1 MIMAILPKDYLS
13 ISDVAEY
20 FTNLGYEYDLSISS
34 DRYKINKDIYDLI
47 MQNKILAV
55 FRFFDSFHFNDGYF
69 HLSGEKARKILLEN
83 DDYIN
88 IRGYSAVYRY
98 ANGKIPL
105 SGESGAYSINEDH
118 YISHDDIYIPKIELE
133 KLFKVDATQNA
144 EKSKQQIAE
153 LQTELTQVKAQLV
166 EQQQAPQRTR
176 SQTDETNND
185 KKLIA
190 MMALVLAKQSNTF
203 RINQK
208 PNYKQI
214 NKAILDLATD
224 LEIDNEDM
232 TGLKANANKISQA
245 LQDHADMFKLLKN

>member
-1 MIMAILPKDYLS
+1 MVMAILPKDYLS
-13 ISDVAEY
+13 IDDVAEY
-20 FTNLGYEYDLSISS
+20 FTNLGYEYDLSNNS

-47 MQNKILAV
+47 MQNKIFAV

-133 KLFKVDATQNA
+133 KLFKIDTTQNA

-153 LQTELTQVKAQLV
+153 LQSELAQVKAKLK
-166 EQQQAPQRTR
+166 E
-176 SQTDETNND
+176 QTD
-185 KKLIA
+185 KLAQHAAIDEGQGDTLLILGA
-190 MMALVLAKQSNTF
+190 VMDCIKEVA
-203 RINQK
+203 K
-208 PNYKQI
+208 PNYTQGLLINAITDKYKNTSSLTDSTLTKKFPKAKTYLKQ
-214 NKAILDLATD
+214 NVTP
-224 LEIDNEDM
+224 
-232 TGLKANANKISQA
+232 
-245 LQDHADMFKLLKN
+245 